1 MNLAEIK
8 KILEENL
15 NKEPS
20 NGKKRNIIFW
30 YDEDGEFVEDISDLE
45 LDNAKIIHLS
55 ENNSFYI
62 KYLLEKEDIDSN
74 YLIYSPSPKPIPREN
89 WLLDIGKYSE
99 EFSTDKA
106 TVIMRDLGVKD
117 ESLRNIFKKC
127 IKFFGNK
134 ERYKRFSSY
143 SIGDFTEEK
152 LNIAILS
159 TLCKLPIPDFQQVV
173 KTLLMEEVKEENKY
187 FEEINKY
194 VDIDVFW
201 DLVEKKYGYN
211 LEEKSLEQL
220 MVMFLIT
227 NLEYK
232 LEGKM
237 PSTWERFISSKKG
250 DAIVFIDQFMSHSTD
265 DEIYDVMANRLE
277 KKLNIKEYIKK
288 WDVEEYILCDTF
300 KAFDE
305 EIINLLINNLVGNI
319 GEYEKYRKI
328 INRRRRTHWFS
339 ILINEYEAIYYGMEV
354 LRLEAELQK
363 NIKGSTAFE
372 MIENYSKT
380 YYLFDYFYRK
390 FYLYFD
396 RIGNKDSFSKLVDII
411 ENSYTNWYL
420 DEISTKWSQV
430 IEDELIDDIRI
441 NGLVKQQEF
450 YSQYVGGHI
459 RNNERVFV
467 IVSDAFRYEAAKE
480 FTDILNRD
488 RQGKADLFFMQG
500 VVPSYTKLG
509 MASLLPHKKIEI
521 NDRADILVDGL
532 NSAGTE
538 NRQKILSNYSSEA
551 VAIQYNDMKDMKR
564 PEYKEIFGNKKLV
577 YIYHNVID
585 AIGDKATTERD
596 IFEAVERAFNDINN
610 VIKDLVNNVSAI
622 NIYITTDHGFI
633 YRRSSLQ
640 EYNKIS
646 KTDVKSIDEGRRFIL
661 VEDKVEEQGILSL
674 PMNYLLGDSTKLHA
688 MVPRGVIRFKVQ
700 GAGANYVHGGAA
712 LQEIVIPVIKFKNI
726 RKDEFKS
733 SKVEVKL
740 TNISR
745 KITNR
750 ITFLEFF
757 QTEKVD
763 EKKITIRLKLYFE
776 DEDGHRISNE
786 NIIIADSRSSKPED
800 RTYREK
806 FTLKDQAYDKSK
818 KYYLVLE
825 DEDETVEKIY
835 EKIPFMIDLAISNDF
850 RF

>member
-1 MNLAEIK
+1 MDLTEIK

-15 NKEPS
+15 NREPINS
-20 NGKKRNIIFW
+20 KRRNIIFW
-30 YDEDGEFVEDISDLE
+30 YDEEAEFAEDINELE
-45 LDNAKIIHLS
+45 LSNAKIILLS
-55 ENNSFYI
+55 NSNSFYI

-74 YLIYSPSPKPIPREN
+74 YLIYSPNPKPTPREN
-89 WLLDIGKYSE
+89 WLLDIEKYSE

-117 ESLRNIFKKC
+117 ESLRNVFKKY

-134 ERYKRFSSY
+134 ERYKRFVSY
-143 SIGDFTEEK
+143 NIVDFTEEK
-152 LNIAILS
+152 LNIAVLS
-159 TLCKLPIPDFQQVV
+159 TLCKLSIPDFGQVV
-173 KTLLMEEVKEENKY
+173 KTLLMEEAKEEKKY

-194 VDIDVFW
+194 VDINIFW
-201 DLVEKKYGYN
+201 DLVEKKYGYD

-220 MVMFLIT
+220 MIMFLIT
-227 NLEYK
+227 NLNYN

-237 PSTWERFISSKKG
+237 PSTWERFISSKRG
-250 DAIVFIDQFMSHSTD
+250 DAIVFIDNFMSHSTD
-265 DEIYDVMANRLE
+265 GEIYNIFANKIE
-277 KKLNIKEYIKK
+277 EKLNLKEYIKK
-288 WDVEEYILCDTF
+288 WDIEEYILCDTF

-305 EIINLLINNLVGNI
+305 KIIDSLINNLVENI
-319 GEYEKYRKI
+319 GEYESYRKI
-328 INRRRRTHWFS
+328 INRRRTTHWFNKLS
-339 ILINEYEAIYYGMEV
+339 NEYEAIYYGMEI
-354 LRLEAELQK
+354 LRLESELEK
-363 NIKGSTAFE
+363 VIKGSTAYE
-372 MIENYSKT
+372 MIVNYSKK

-396 RIGNKDSFSKLVDII
+396 KIHNKEGFSKLTVII
-411 ENSYTNWYL
+411 ENTYTNWYL
-420 DEISTKWSQV
+420 EEISTKWSGI
-430 IEDELIDDIRI
+430 IENELIDDIRI

-450 YSQYVGGHI
+450 YSQYISSHI

-488 RQGKADLFFMQG
+488 RQGKAELSFMQG

-521 NDRADILVDGL
+521 SHNADIVVDGI

-538 NRQKILSNYSSEA
+538 NREKILSNYSSDV

-564 PEYKEIFGNKKLV
+564 PEYKEKFENKKII

-585 AIGDKATTERD
+585 VIADKYTTERD
-596 IFEAVERAFNDINN
+596 VFEAVERTFNDINSL
-610 VIKDLVNNVSAI
+610 IKNLINNVSAI

-633 YRRSSLQ
+633 YRRSALQ
-640 EYNKIS
+640 EFNKIN
-646 KTDVKSIDEGRRFIL
+646 KVEVKSIDEGRRFIL
-661 VEDKVEEQGILSL
+661 TEDKVEEQGILSL
-674 PMNYLLGDSTKLHA
+674 PMNYLLGDSSKLQA
-688 MVPRGVIRFKVQ
+688 VVPRGVIRFKVQ

-712 LQEIVIPVIKFKNI
+712 LQEIVIPLIKFKNI
-726 RKDEFKS
+726 RKDEYKS

-745 KITNR
+745 KITNK

-763 EKKITIRLKLYFE
+763 EKKITMRLKLYFE
-776 DEDGHRISNE
+776 DEVGNRISNE

-800 RTYREK
+800 RTHREK
-806 FTLKDQAYDKSK
+806 FTLKDQHYDKTK
-818 KYYLVLE
+818 NYYLILE
-825 DEDETVEKIY
+825 DDDETVERIY
-835 EKIPFMIDLAISNDF
+835 EKIPFMIDLAIFNDF
-850 RF
+850 GF